1 VLAEILSDKQLAD
14 LLKHTKPLKTSMQ
27 WRFWIALCAIL
38 LSIGFV
44 IGLTVALLYMRE
56 SAAITFS
63 AYIALGAS
71 VASAVISGVGLFQI
85 WDKNRKEEERI
96 PVLEFDGFS
105 L

>member
-1 VLAEILSDKQLAD
+1 
-14 LLKHTKPLKTSMQ
+14 
-27 WRFWIALCAIL
+27 
-38 LSIGFV
+38 
-44 IGLTVALLYMRE
+44 MRE

-71 VASAVISGVGLFQI
+71 VASAVISGVGLFQT